1 MAIHFSAHQTQQ
13 AYVAWLCNLP
23 LSVALTLNFRAD
35 IHQMQARS
43 AARHFWRLVDT
54 QVWGANAVKRHN
66 AKLIRVCALEG
77 EAQVR
82 NWHYHVAVQLPAH
95 WQTNEFHDLL
105 LNTWSQMRE
114 AGKYSMCTAI
124 HDRMGW
130 LNYICKDV
138 RCKGEALCLATS
150 HIPQPE

>member
-1 MAIHFSAHQTQQ
+1 MAIHFNAHQTHQ
-13 AYVAWLCNLP
+13 AYVAWLSALP

-54 QVWGANAVKRHN
+54 QVWGGNAVKRHN

-82 NWHYHVAVQLPAH
+82 NWHYHAAVQLPEH
-95 WQTNEFHDLL
+95 WQINEFYDLL
-105 LNTWSQMRE
+105 LSTWSQMRE

-138 RCKGEALCLATS
+138 RWSGEALCLATS